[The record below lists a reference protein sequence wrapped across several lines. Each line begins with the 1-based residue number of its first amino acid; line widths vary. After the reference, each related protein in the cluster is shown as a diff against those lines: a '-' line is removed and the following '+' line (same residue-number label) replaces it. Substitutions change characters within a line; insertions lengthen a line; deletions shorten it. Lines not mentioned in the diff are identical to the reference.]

1 MAGKRGSNS
10 SRRPQ
15 RVRRRTFLAGAG
27 GLTMMA
33 LWPRPVRGAKTPAKK
48 YRVGVIGHTGRGGYG
63 HGLDKVWR
71 DIPQAEIVGVADAN
85 PKGLA
90 QAVKRLGAPKGYVD
104 YRKMLDERKCDL
116 VSIGSQFIDSH
127 RDMVV
132 AAAERG
138 VRGIY
143 IEKPLCRTLEE
154 ADQMVAACRKH
165 RVKLAI
171 AFQGL
176 YFPKLKVIQ
185 EIISSGK
192 LGRVLEMRARGKEDH
207 RGGPIDLWVLGTR
220 MLALMK
226 VLGGDPLSCFAAVL
240 QDGRPITKQ
249 DIRNCESYGIGPL
262 AGNEVHAMYRLS
274 SGVTGYF
281 DSVERQGA
289 PLPWR
294 YDLRIFG
301 SKGVLHVPYTRHFL
315 SPVRLLPD
323 PLWSPGRSGK
333 QWIPVSS
340 AGIGKAESREDK
352 LTHHDGNVLAVKDLI
367 AAIEEDRQ
375 PLANLK
381 EARTNLEMI
390 VAVFEAHRLGGAVT
404 FPLKNR
410 KNPLTMLEK
419 QA

>member
-1 MAGKRGSNS
+1 MDQKQDNS
-10 SRRPQ
+10 VHVGRRAL
-15 RVRRRTFLAGAG
+15 LAGAV
-27 GLTMMA
+27 GLTA
-33 LWPRPVRGAKTPAKK
+33 AAAISPKPAPGAKAPVKK

-63 HGLDKVWR
+63 HGLDRVWR
-71 DIPQAEIVGVADAN
+71 DIPQGQIVGVADAN

-90 QAVKRLGAPKGYVD
+90 QAVKRLGAPKGYAD
-104 YRKMLDERKCDL
+104 YRKMLDELKPDL
-116 VSIGSQFIDSH
+116 VSIGTQNVDLH

-143 IEKPLCRTLEE
+143 IEKPLCRTLAE
-154 ADQMVAACRKH
+154 ADKMVAACRKH
-165 RVKLAI
+165 GVKLAI

-185 EIISSGK
+185 EIINSGK

-240 QDGRPITKQ
+240 QDGRPITRKHV
-249 DIRNCESYGIGPL
+249 RECESYGIGPL
-262 AGNEVHAMYRLS
+262 AGNEVHAMYRLK

-281 DSVERQGA
+281 DSVQRAGA
-289 PLPWR
+289 PRPWR
-294 YDLRIFG
+294 YDLRVFG
-301 SKGVLHVPYTRHFL
+301 SKGVLHIPSTRYFL
-315 SPVRLLPD
+315 SPVQFLPD

-333 QWIPVSS
+333 KWIPVST

-367 AAIEEDRQ
+367 ASIEKNRQ
-375 PLANLK
+375 PLANLE

-390 VAVFEAHRLGGAVT
+390 VAVFESQRLGGSVT
-404 FPLKNR
+404 FPMKNR
-410 KNPLTMLEK
+410 KNPLTMLDR
-419 QA
+419 